1 MTQYIELFSN
11 SSEYSIGQHNNL
23 KELTVRGEVDISGN
37 ITIDK
42 DIKSTGDISCNTITA
57 TTLYGDGSNL
67 TGISSGS
74 TNLNAYSDVSFGNVD
89 ISNKLTVIN
98 SNAYYQQIG
107 SDIDGEA
114 KDDNSSYYSSVSL
127 SSDGSIVAIG
137 APYNDGGGNNAGH
150 VRVYQN
156 INSVWTQLGGDIDG
170 DTNYEQFGFTLSLSS
185 DGTRVAIGAT
195 KYDQVTFPSTDP
207 NFKKGRVKIYEYDI
221 ATNSWIQLGS
231 DIEGEGR
238 DDGSGSSISL
248 SSDGTIVAIG
258 ASGNDDNGADSGHV
272 RIYQYANNSWT
283 QLGSD
288 IDGEG
293 PSQRAHVVSLSSD
306 GSIVAIGAHRNN
318 ENGTWSGNVRVFKY
332 LNNSWTQIG
341 SDIYGESANDQVGD
355 AGSVSLSSDGTI
367 LALGSIYNSDNGS
380 NSGHVRVFQYNSN
393 ASSWTQ
399 LGSDIDGEAAN
410 DYSGKVSLSSD
421 GTTLAIGAH
430 NASDENS
437 NNTGRVKVYRYTNNS
452 WTQLGSN
459 IYGDTQGDQFGY
471 SLSISSDGTKL
482 AVGAWG
488 DDSVVRNSGHVRV
501 YELIQNNVDIN
512 NGIISTNKLLLNY
525 SNTSGSGIY
534 DSVGIDYVQDG
545 TRYVRFTDN
554 TTNSETNNASADIRA
569 RNLWLDGSQLNVQNI
584 KSVDISNG
592 IIIDSQNIDISG
604 NLAIKGSLGVLDTT
618 TNNINYGTSGQVL
631 TSNGSSALPSWNT
644 LAEPYYFLAKMTANQ
659 TISNTTYTDITN
671 LVIDSNATT
680 SNASSDFASNSWTPS
695 TSGVYFISCNV
706 KVFPTGGTSVT
717 AGNISRIIFVFAD
730 SANNQIRSGE
740 TMNEENADGTD
751 IFGKTLSINGVIYLT
766 AGTTYKLRVWC
777 RRSPSANAQVLY
789 GTSTR
794 TDTFFS
800 AFKLG

>member
-11 SSEYSIGQHNNL
+11 SSEYTIGQHNNL
-23 KELTVRGEVDISGN
+23 KELTVRGELDISGN

-67 TGISSGS
+67 TGISSGT

-98 SNAYYQQIG
+98 SNVYYQQIG

-114 KDDNSSYYSSVSL
+114 SGDRSGFSTSL
-127 SSDGSIVAIG
+127 SSDGTKVAIG
-137 APYNDGGGNNAGH
+137 AYYNDGGGNNAGH

-170 DTNYEQFGFTLSLSS
+170 E
-185 DGTRVAIGAT
+185 AA
-195 KYDQVTFPSTDP
+195 YD
-207 NFKKGRVKIYEYDI
+207 E
-221 ATNSWIQLGS
+221 
-231 DIEGEGR
+231 
-238 DDGSGSSISL
+238 SGLSISL

-258 ASGNDDNGADSGHV
+258 AAENDNEFVNTSHGHIRV
-272 RIYQYANNSWT
+272 YQYNSGTNSWI
-283 QLGSD
+283 QLGGD
-288 IDGEG
+288 IDGEND
-293 PSQRAHVVSLSSD
+293 SD
-306 GSIVAIGAHRNN
+306 RFGV
-318 ENGTWSGNVRVFKY
+318 
-332 LNNSWTQIG
+332 
-341 SDIYGESANDQVGD
+341 
-355 AGSVSLSSDGTI
+355 SVSLSSDGTI
-367 LALGSIYNSDNGS
+367 VAGGAFYNSDSGFRRGSTRVFKYLNSSWSQLGGDIDGEADNDYSGYSVSLSKDGTIIAIGSTQNDGNGS
-380 NSGHVRVFQYNSN
+380 NSGHVRVYEYNSNSNSWNQLGGDIDGEAVDDNSGIVSLNDDGNIVAIGANNNDGNGSNSGHVRVYQYNSNTNTWTQLGNDIDGENASDIFGTSVSLSSDGTIVAATAPYNHDNGSFSGHARVFQYNSGTN
-393 ASSWTQ
+393 TWIQ
-399 LGSDIDGEAAN
+399 LGSDIDGEAA
-410 DYSGKVSLSSD
+410 
-421 GTTLAIGAH
+421 
-430 NASDENS
+430 
-437 NNTGRVKVYRYTNNS
+437 
-452 WTQLGSN
+452 
-459 IYGDTQGDQFGY
+459 GDQIY
-471 SLSISSDGTKL
+471 SASLSSDGTKL
-482 AVGAWG
+482 ALGAWANDAG
-488 DDSVVRNSGHVRV
+488 GNNSGHVRV
-501 YELIQNNVDIN
+501 YELIQNNVNIS

-525 SNTSGSGIY
+525 SNTSGSGTY

-554 TTNSETNNASADIRA
+554 TTNSETNDASVDIRA
-569 RNLWLDGSQLNVQNI
+569 RNLWLDGSQLNVNNI
-584 KSVDISNG
+584 KPVDISNG

-604 NLAIKGSLGVLDTT
+604 NLAIKGSLGLLDST

-631 TSNGSSALPSWNT
+631 TSNGSSALPSWNS
-644 LAEPYYFLAKMTANQ
+644 LAEPYYFLAKMTAHQ
-659 TISNTTYTDITN
+659 TISNMTYTDITN
-671 LVIDSNATT
+671 LSIDSNATT